1 MQKLLLGTPV
11 CTHHS
16 HVSPAEVEGVRMA
29 ALSPGLEECPP
40 TWEGGT
46 EERRVNRSVDR
57 LASAMCHSLT
67 CELCICVHM
76 YNVMYINC

>member
-1 MQKLLLGTPV
+1 MSLAV
-11 CTHHS
+11 
-16 HVSPAEVEGVRMA
+16 VEGVRLA

-46 EERRVNRSVDR
+46 EEGRVNQYRSVDR
-57 LASAMCHSLT
+57 LASAIYHSLL

-76 YNVMYINC
+76 YNVMYVNC